1 MMCSKP
7 TLDNTIIVIILAKY
21 CLFYNY
27 GFFENKKMKK
37 MKKNEKMKKNF
48 LTTYI

>member
-7 TLDNTIIVIILAKY
+7 TIYIAIIVIILTKY

-27 GFFENKKMKK
+27 GFFENKKMK
-37 MKKNEKMKKNF
+37 NEKMKKKF
-48 LTTYI
+48 F

>member
-7 TLDNTIIVIILAKY
+7 TLDITIIAVTLTKY

-27 GFFENKKMKK
+27 GFLKYF
-37 MKKNEKMKKNF
+37 
-48 LTTYI
+48 